1 MPRESVG
8 MSTIAVRC
16 YKATVLLLKVPN
28 VLCAA
33 LQVAAIVLMYYMQ
46 CYGKLRYNVV
56 MHSTIVLLVLR
67 CRALHKGPGL

>member
-8 MSTIAVRC
+8 MSTIVVRC
-16 YKATVLLLKVPN
+16 YRATVLLLKVPK

-33 LQVAAIVLMYYMQ
+33 LQVADIVLMYYTQ
-46 CYGKLRYNVV
+46 CYGKLRYHVV
-56 MHSTIVLLVLR
+56 MHSTIVLLVLL

>member
-8 MSTIAVRC
+8 MSKIVVHC
-16 YKATVLLLKVPN
+16 YEATVLLLKVPN

-33 LQVAAIVLMYYMQ
+33 LQVAATVLMYYMQ

-56 MHSTIVLLVLR
+56 IHSTIILCIVPLYYWY
-67 CRALHKGPGL
+67 

>member
-8 MSTIAVRC
+8 MSTIVVRC
-16 YKATVLLLKVPN
+16 YRATVLLLKVPN

-33 LQVAAIVLMYYMQ
+33 LQVAATVLMYYMQ
-46 CYGKLRYNVV
+46 CYGKLRYHVV
-56 MHSTIVLLVLR
+56 MHSTIVLLVLL

>member
-8 MSTIAVRC
+8 MSTIVVCC
-16 YKATVLLLKVPN
+16 YEATVLLLKVPN

-33 LQVAAIVLMYYMQ
+33 LQVAATVRMYYMQ

-56 MHSTIVLLVLR
+56 IHSTIILCIVPLYYWY
-67 CRALHKGPGL
+67 

>member
-1 MPRESVG
+1 
-8 MSTIAVRC
+8 MSTIVVRC
-16 YKATVLLLKVPN
+16 YRATVLLLKVPN

-33 LQVAAIVLMYYMQ
+33 LQVAATVLMYYTQ

>member
-8 MSTIAVRC
+8 MSTIVVRC

-33 LQVAAIVLMYYMQ
+33 ATGS
-46 CYGKLRYNVV
+46 C
-56 MHSTIVLLVLR
+56 HSTNVLYAVLR
-67 CRALHKGPGL
+67 EAAL

>member
-1 MPRESVG
+1 
-8 MSTIAVRC
+8 MSTIVVRC
-16 YKATVLLLKVPN
+16 YRVIVLLLKVPN

-33 LQVAAIVLMYYMQ
+33 LQVAATVLMHYTQ

-56 MHSTIVLLVLR
+56 KHSTIVLLVLR

>member
-8 MSTIAVRC
+8 MSTIVVRC

-28 VLCAA
+28 VLCTA
-33 LQVAAIVLMYYMQ
+33 LQVAATVLMYYTQ
-46 CYGKLRYNVV
+46 CYRKLRYNVV

>member
-8 MSTIAVRC
+8 MSTIVVHC
-16 YKATVLLLKVPN
+16 YRATVLLLKVPN

-33 LQVAAIVLMYYMQ
+33 LQVAATVLM
-46 CYGKLRYNVV
+46 L
-56 MHSTIVLLVLR
+56 HSTIVLLVLR